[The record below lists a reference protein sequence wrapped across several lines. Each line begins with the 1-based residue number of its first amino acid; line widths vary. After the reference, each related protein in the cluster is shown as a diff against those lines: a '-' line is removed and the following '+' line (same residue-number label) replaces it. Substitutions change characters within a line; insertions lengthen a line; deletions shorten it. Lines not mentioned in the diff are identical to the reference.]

1 MLLGT
6 LNWASVRMFVS
17 ATDEITMVVLH
28 YSLNWY
34 VLENFKRGKSVS
46 VFVSV
51 TDATMTVLH

>member
-1 MLLGT
+1 MLIGT

-17 ATDEITMVVLH
+17 ATEEIAMVVLH

-34 VLENFKRGKSVS
+34 VLENFKTGKSVS